1 MNSADLV
8 KGEKVKKFWD
18 AYRACVEAHHIPPQR
33 SGYYVRWV
41 QEFVDF
47 QPETKLRDR
56 SAADIE
62 RFLKFLGEQA
72 GMTDWQVKQANYALR
87 VLFEH
92 FLPAYHP
99 GGPSRSAG
107 VVGPLAFRDR
117 VAPGD
122 AARCH
127 GALLQQLR
135 TEFRQRH
142 YSYRTETAYLE

>member
-8 KGEKVKKFWD
+8 KAEKVKKFWD
-18 AYRACVEAHHIPPQR
+18 AYRACVEARPIPPQR

-72 GMTDWQVKQANYALR
+72 GLTDWQVKQAAYAL
-87 VLFEH
+87 
-92 FLPAYHP
+92 
-99 GGPSRSAG
+99 
-107 VVGPLAFRDR
+107 
-117 VAPGD
+117 
-122 AARCH
+122 
-127 GALLQQLR
+127 
-135 TEFRQRH
+135 
-142 YSYRTETAYLE
+142 